1 MSTNANSAA
10 KSDDAT
16 HMDNPTANMHHM
28 IIRKALVDWGDYILD
43 ALMRKYANHK
53 KIVDAI
59 EETRRDIV
67 DPLR

>member
-1 MSTNANSAA
+1 
-10 KSDDAT
+10 
-16 HMDNPTANMHHM
+16 MDNPTANMHHM